1 MSSVNLGTLA
11 PHRAS
16 FSLGKEG
23 VKHGF
28 THTGGEAVI
37 MNVVFP
43 GRSSSAAPR
52 MGLMPAMSPNGEARL
67 HNL

>member
-1 MSSVNLGTLA
+1 MSLTVNLLEIGKDFRKRGTRKVSSVNLGTLA

-28 THTGGEAVI
+28 THLPGE
-37 MNVVFP
+37 
-43 GRSSSAAPR
+43 
-52 MGLMPAMSPNGEARL
+52 RL
-67 HNL
+67 